1 MEVCVVTKRHWIS
14 LAVALVAKKNCCS
27 HLQFVWKTPTCQ
39 HQVIVNQ
46 LWKRDLHHMFSY
58 SLFKMSWLSI
68 RHIFCF
74 EGLKVYLVSHH
85 LHANYGPHKSTWNQ
99 SQGEFWDS
107 FFGGQFGMFE
117 CSRRVEKCY
126 IRISA
131 FTMFVTN
138 FTWQQP
144 ATSSNYLLTSQV
156 KLKSSNLKFYDDD
169 CSSFLRP

>member
-1 MEVCVVTKRHWIS
+1 
-14 LAVALVAKKNCCS
+14 
-27 HLQFVWKTPTCQ
+27 
-39 HQVIVNQ
+39 
-46 LWKRDLHHMFSY
+46 
-58 SLFKMSWLSI
+58 
-68 RHIFCF
+68 
-74 EGLKVYLVSHH
+74 
-85 LHANYGPHKSTWNQ
+85 
-99 SQGEFWDS
+99 
-107 FFGGQFGMFE
+107 MFE

-156 KLKSSNLKFYDDD
+156 KFKSSNLKFYDDD